1 MTAPSQVR
9 VDDRRLVRFFTIL
22 PAILGGIAS
31 IIGALGIAAWV
42 VHRQELTK
50 LIPASLPMSPLSGA
64 CCIAFGIAL
73 MLAQKDSRL
82 FSWSSKLVGAV
93 VAVTSLLILG
103 EYALGMQ
110 SGIDTLIFA
119 PVGVDVTGHDNRRMA
134 INTAMAFLF
143 LAIGLLFLADDRRK
157 RGLKS
162 QFFATLALIIAFIA
176 LVGHMFG
183 VKDFYSFQL
192 LSGMALLTAIT
203 LTMLGFGLLFSQ
215 LNRGIPALIVDDG
228 AAGFVARRLLPGVL
242 IVPFFL
248 TMLRVAGEERG
259 MFGQRL
265 GASLGSVAN
274 VVTFL
279 LLIAWSA
286 RVLRETDR
294 KRVELFQREREA
306 RDASEKA
313 REEAEAAMQQ
323 AEAARQEAESA
334 NGAKSD
340 FLAVMSHELRT
351 PLAAIMG
358 YQELLADGITGPITE
373 QQGQQLGRIKASAR
387 HLLSLIDEI
396 LTFTRLDA
404 GRETVLVEQMDLED
418 SMNQAAEIVE
428 PLVTAKKLE
437 LKLIAPR
444 PAVMIE
450 SDPTKVRQILVNL
463 LSNAVKFTDSGTV
476 TVEGKSLK
484 TEVQLVVSDSG
495 IGIQPE
501 NFNKI
506 FDPFWQVEQKATR
519 RATGTGLGLTVSRRL
534 ANLMGG
540 DVAVT
545 SAPGEGATFTVTLP
559 MKAPHIAA
567 VAPVSIAHLRNAG

>member
-1 MTAPSQVR
+1 MHLSATKRGEARP
-9 VDDRRLVRFFTIL
+9 LVRFFRIL
-22 PAILGGIAS
+22 PVILGSIAS
-31 IIGALGIAAWV
+31 IFGAMAITSWSFGRQDMTAW
-42 VHRQELTK
+42 
-50 LIPASLPMSPLSGA
+50 IPGSPPVSPLAAVCLVLS
-64 CCIAFGIAL
+64 GIAL
-73 MLAQKDSRL
+73 VLAQRNTRPFIWMSRL
-82 FSWSSKLVGAV
+82 PALVV
-93 VAVTSLLILG
+93 VVLSLIVLG
-103 EYALGMQ
+103 EEVLGLRT
-110 SGIDTLIFA
+110 GIDSILFA
-119 PVGVDVTGHDNRRMA
+119 PVGLDTSGHDIRRMA
-134 INTAMAFLF
+134 VNTAIAFVFFAQGLVL
-143 LAIGLLFLADDRRK
+143 LAGDRK
-157 RGLKS
+157 ARGLKS
-162 QFFATLALIIAFIA
+162 QFFATLAMIVAFIA

-183 VKDFYSFQL
+183 VKDFYTFQL
-192 LSGMALLTAIT
+192 LSGMALSTAIAMT
-203 LTMLGFGLLFSQ
+203 LLGVGLLFSQ
-215 LNRGIPALIVDDG
+215 LDRGIPALVVDDG

-242 IVPFFL
+242 LVPFCL

-274 VVTFL
+274 MVAFL

-294 KRVELFQREREA
+294 KRVDLFQREREA
-306 RDASEKA
+306 RDAAEKA
-313 REEAEAAMQQ
+313 KEDAEAAAMQ

-404 GRETVLVEQMDLED
+404 GRETVLVEPMDLED

-428 PLVTAKKLE
+428 PLLATKKLE
-437 LKLIAPR
+437 LKLVSPR
-444 PAVMIE
+444 PGVSIE

-463 LSNAVKFTDSGTV
+463 MSNAVKFTDSGSV
-476 TVEGKSLK
+476 TLEGKSLID
-484 TEVQLVVSDSG
+484 EVQLIVKDTG

-501 NFNKI
+501 NLNKI

-519 RATGTGLGLTVSRRL
+519 RATGTGLGLTVCKRL
-534 ANLMGG
+534 ANLLGG
-540 DVAVT
+540 DIAVM
-545 SAPGEGATFTVTLP
+545 SEPGEGTTFTVTLP
-559 MKAPHIAA
+559 MKAPHIAG
-567 VAPVSIAHLRNAG
+567 VPVSTAHLRTG

>member
-1 MTAPSQVR
+1 MTPAELPVR
-9 VDDRRLVRFFTIL
+9 ADDRRMVRFFTIL

-31 IIGALGIAAWV
+31 IIGALGLVAWIL
-42 VHRQELTK
+42 HREDLTQ
-50 LIPASLPMSPLSGA
+50 LITASVPMSPLTAA
-64 CCIAFGIAL
+64 CTIVFGFAL
-73 MLAQKDSRL
+73 MLAQGRSRL
-82 FSWSSKLVGAV
+82 LTWLAKLVATVVGIAV
-93 VAVTSLLILG
+93 LVVIA
-103 EYALGMQ
+103 EYAFNIQ
-110 SGIDTLIFA
+110 SGIDTLIFS
-119 PVGVDVTGHDNRRMA
+119 PVGVDLTGRDKGRMA
-134 INTAMAFLF
+134 INTAIAFEF
-143 LAIGLLFLADDRRK
+143 LVVGLLFLSSDRRK

-162 QFFATLALIIAFIA
+162 QVFATLALIVAFIA

-183 VKDFYSFQL
+183 VRDFYSFQL
-192 LSGMALLTAIT
+192 LSGMALVTAIT

-215 LNRGIPALIVDDG
+215 LDRGIPALVVDDG

-242 IVPFFL
+242 LVPFCL
-248 TMLRVAGEERG
+248 TMLRLAGEERG

-306 RDASEKA
+306 RDAAEKA
-313 REEAEAAMQQ
+313 REEAEAATQQ
-323 AEAARQEAESA
+323 AEAARKEAESA

-404 GRETVLVEQMDLED
+404 GRERVLVEQMNLED
-418 SMNQAAEIVE
+418 AMREAAEIVE
-428 PLVTAKKLE
+428 PLTSAKKLE
-437 LKLIAPR
+437 LKLVP
-444 PAVMIE
+444 PPGAVLIE

-463 LSNAVKFTDSGTV
+463 LSNAVKFTESGTV
-476 TVEGKSLK
+476 TLAARPLK
-484 TEVQLVVSDSG
+484 TEVQLIVSDTG

-559 MKAPHIAA
+559 MKAPHI
-567 VAPVSIAHLRNAG
+567 VTPPVSTAHLRAG

>member
-1 MTAPSQVR
+1 MPVSSQVHA
-9 VDDRRLVRFFTIL
+9 DDRRLVRFFKIL
-22 PAILGGIAS
+22 PAILGGISS
-31 IIGALGIAAWV
+31 IVGALSIAAWIA
-42 VHRQELTK
+42 HREDLTK
-50 LIPASLPMSPLSGA
+50 VIPTSLPMSPLTGA
-64 CCIAFGIAL
+64 GCIVFGVAL
-73 MLAQKDSRL
+73 MLAQKESRF
-82 FSWSSKLVGAV
+82 FSWSAKALGVLLT
-93 VAVTSLLILG
+93 VATLIILG

-134 INTAMAFLF
+134 INTAIAFLF
-143 LAIGLLFLADDRRK
+143 LSIGLLFLADDRRM

-162 QFFATLALIIAFIA
+162 QFCGTLALIIAFIA

-183 VKDFYSFQL
+183 VKDFYSFQV

-203 LTMLGFGLLFSQ
+203 LLMLGLGLLFSQ
-215 LNRGIPALIVDDG
+215 LDRGIPALIVDDG

-248 TMLRVAGEERG
+248 TMLSVAGEERG

-294 KRVELFQREREA
+294 KRVDLFQREREA

-323 AEAARQEAESA
+323 AQAARKEAESA

-404 GRETVLVEQMDLED
+404 GRETVLVERMDLED

-428 PLVTAKKLE
+428 PLVTAKKLA
-437 LKLIAPR
+437 LKLIP
-444 PAVMIE
+444 PCPGVTIE

-463 LSNAVKFTDSGTV
+463 LSNAVKFTDTGVV
-476 TVEGKSLK
+476 TLEGKSLPG
-484 TEVQLVVSDSG
+484 EVHLIVSDTG

-501 NFNKI
+501 NFHRI
-506 FDPFWQVEQKATR
+506 FEPFWQVEQKVTR

-545 SAPGEGATFTVTLP
+545 STPGEGAAFTVTLP
-559 MKAPHIAA
+559 LKAPHIAG
-567 VAPVSIAHLRNAG
+567 APVSVAHLRHVR

>member
-1 MTAPSQVR
+1 MPASSQVHA
-9 VDDRRLVRFFTIL
+9 DNRRLVRFFTIL
-22 PAILGGIAS
+22 PAILGGISS
-31 IIGALGIAAWV
+31 IIGVLAVGAWAA
-42 VHRQELTK
+42 HSEDLTK
-50 LIPASLPMSPLSGA
+50 LIPASLPMSPLTGA
-64 CCIAFGIAL
+64 CCVVFGIAL
-73 MLAQKDSRL
+73 MLAQRNSRL
-82 FSWSSKLVGAV
+82 FAWSSMLVGGV
-93 VAVTSLLILG
+93 VALTSLVILG
-103 EYALGMQ
+103 EYASNMQ

-119 PVGVDVTGHDNRRMA
+119 PVGVDIAGHDNRRMA
-134 INTAMAFLF
+134 INTAIAFLF
-143 LAIGLLFLADDRRK
+143 LATGLLFLAHDRRM

-162 QFFATLALIIAFIA
+162 QFFATLALIVAFIA

-183 VKDFYSFQL
+183 VRDFYSFQL

-203 LTMLGFGLLFSQ
+203 LMMLGFGLLFSQ
-215 LNRGIPALIVDDG
+215 LDRGIPALVVDDG

-242 IVPFFL
+242 VVPFFL

-259 MFGQRL
+259 MFDQRL

-306 RDASEKA
+306 RDASEKT

-323 AEAARQEAESA
+323 AQAARQEAESA

-404 GRETVLVEQMDLED
+404 GRETVLVEQMDLGD

-428 PLVTAKKLE
+428 PLASAKKLE
-437 LKLIAPR
+437 LKLIAPS
-444 PAVMIE
+444 PAVTIE

-463 LSNAVKFTDSGTV
+463 LSNAVKFTDSGVV
-476 TVEGKSLK
+476 TLEGKSLK
-484 TEVQLVVSDSG
+484 TEVQLIVSDTG

-501 NFNKI
+501 NFHRI

-519 RATGTGLGLTVSRRL
+519 RATGTGLGLTVTLRL

-545 SAPGEGATFTVTLP
+545 SAAGEGTAFTVTLP
-559 MKAPHIAA
+559 MKAPHIAG
-567 VAPVSIAHLRNAG
+567 APVSVAHLRNAL